1 MVPSFIKL
9 RLQEINITKLFP
21 PKLAYFFSQC
31 IIINW
36 QYLNSIYSI
45 FLFVFKDIVKYQGCA
60 KGLDSHKKDL
70 KLSCKKSR
78 KPFSLSLS
86 SLLLAPA
93 LKWKDVTGNYKV
105 VCVSLRPREGPIVHK
120 GRPLLHQ
127 SQTAAFKNVYKL
139 SNKKA
144 MQKDKLII

>member
-1 MVPSFIKL
+1 M
-9 RLQEINITKLFP
+9 
-21 PKLAYFFSQC
+21 
-31 IIINW
+31 
-36 QYLNSIYSI
+36 
-45 FLFVFKDIVKYQGCA
+45 FVFKDIVKYQGCA

-86 SLLLAPA
+86 SLLLLLLTPA
-93 LKWKDVTGNYKV
+93 LKWKDVTGKYKV
-105 VCVSLRPREGPIVHK
+105 VCPSQAKRGPYCTLFWDK

-144 MQKDKLII
+144 KQKDKLII